1 MLFLLLGDVLM
12 TDEPDYR
19 IPQGGGV
26 PWRDMGVEE
35 THRPPERDIEITG
48 IETMAIAGN
57 FTWGIVKVE
66 TNTDHYGLG
75 ETFRAEAALDMADRM
90 DVDLV
95 GENPLDTDRIVELLN
110 QRYTGCGRIGQ
121 SAFTAI
127 ETACYDIKGK
137 VFDVP
142 VYELLGGKYRDRIKI
157 YCDTHGGESLGEAES
172 ADPTEVYTPES
183 YARAAREVVDEG
195 FEALK
200 FDLDVPTHAEYDEA
214 NRRMD
219 NAALEHKVSLVE
231 AVRDEIGYDIDLGM
245 DLHWNF
251 TTETAIRL
259 GKKLERFD
267 LAWLEDP
274 VPPERLESQKR
285 VTQALDLP
293 VLTGENLVTPAQFN
307 TYAREGALD
316 IAAPDVNKC
325 GGLGEMKKIAT
336 VCDMYGIPIASHNIS
351 SPLGTVAGAHLS
363 AAVPNFLCMEWHAR
377 DVPWWNDLVVRTG
390 ETGKI
395 LEEGYV
401 EVPEG
406 PGLGVEINRKLA
418 EEYLT
423 DGSELIV

>member
-1 MLFLLLGDVLM
+1 M

-26 PWRDMGVEE
+26 PWRDMGVDE
-35 THRPPERDIEITG
+35 THRPPDRDIEITDVK
-48 IETMAIAGN
+48 TMAIAGN

-66 TNTDHYGLG
+66 TNTEHYGLG
-75 ETFRAEAALDMADRM
+75 ETFRAEAALDMAGRM
-90 DVDLV
+90 DVDLA
-95 GENPLDTDRIVELLN
+95 GENPLDTDRIVELLR

-121 SAFTAI
+121 AAFTAI

-137 VFDVP
+137 LLDVP
-142 VYELLGGKYRDRIKI
+142 VYELLGGKYRDEIKI
-157 YCDTHGGESLGEAES
+157 YCDTHGGESLGEAG
-172 ADPTEVYTPES
+172 AHDPKEVYTPES

-195 FEALK
+195 FDALK

-219 NAALEHKVSLVE
+219 NEAIEHKVSLVE

-259 GKKLERFD
+259 GKKLEPYD

-274 VPPERLESQKR
+274 VPPEKLDAQRR
-285 VTQALDLP
+285 VTEALDLP

-307 TYAREGALD
+307 TYASEGALD

-336 VCDMYGIPIASHNIS
+336 ICDLYGIPIASHNIS

-363 AAVPNFLCMEWHAR
+363 AAVPNFLCMEWHSR
-377 DVPWWNDLVVRTG
+377 DVPWWNDFAKRTHG
-390 ETGKI
+390 DGPI
-395 LEEGYV
+395 LEDGYID
-401 EVPEG
+401 VPEG
-406 PGLGVEINRKLA
+406 PGLGVEIDRDLA
-418 EEYLT
+418 ERYLT
-423 DGSELIV
+423 DGSDLII

>member
-1 MLFLLLGDVLM
+1 MTGD
-12 TDEPDYR
+12 DQPDYR

-26 PWRDMGVEE
+26 PWRDMGMDED
-35 THRPPERDIEITG
+35 HRPPERDVEITG

-66 TNTDHYGLG
+66 TDAGVYGLG

-90 DVDLV
+90 DVDLE
-95 GENPLDTDRIVELLN
+95 GENPLDTSRIRELLE
-110 QRYTGCGRIGQ
+110 QRYTGTGRIGQ
-121 SAFTAI
+121 AAFTAI

-137 VFDVP
+137 LFDVP
-142 VYELLGGKYRDRIKI
+142 VYELLGGKYRDEIKI
-157 YCDTHGGESLGEAES
+157 YCDTHGGESLGEARDH
-172 ADPTEVYTPES
+172 DPKDVYTPEG

-219 NAALEHKVSLVE
+219 NEALEHKVSLVE
-231 AVRDEIGYDIDLGM
+231 AVRDEIGYDVDLGM

-274 VPPERLESQKR
+274 VPPEKTESQKR
-285 VTQALDLP
+285 VTEALDMP
-293 VLTGENLVTPAQFN
+293 VLTGENLVTVSQFN
-307 TYAREGALD
+307 DAAREGMMD

-325 GGLGEMKKIAT
+325 GGLGEYVDIAT
-336 VCDMYGIPIASHNIS
+336 VCDLYGVPIASHNIS
-351 SPLGTVAGAHLS
+351 SPLGTVAGAHVS
-363 AAVPNFLCMEWHAR
+363 AAIPNFLCMEWHSR
-377 DVPWWNDLVVRTG
+377 DVPWWNEMVDRVDG
-390 ETGKI
+390 SGPI
-395 LEEGYV
+395 LEDGYIDL
-401 EVPEG
+401 PEG
-406 PGLGVEINRKLA
+406 PGLGVELDRDLC
-418 EEYLT
+418 EEYLV
-423 DGSELIV
+423 DGYDLIV

>member
-1 MLFLLLGDVLM
+1 M
-12 TDEPDYR
+12 TESDQPEYR

-26 PWRDMGVEE
+26 PWRDMGTEE
-35 THRPPERDIEITG
+35 THRPPERDVQITG
-48 IETMAIAGN
+48 VETMAIAGN
-57 FTWGIVKVE
+57 FTWGIVKIE
-66 TNTDHYGLG
+66 TDADVYGLG

-95 GENPLDTDRIVELLN
+95 GQNPLDTDRIRELLE

-121 SAFTAI
+121 AAFTAI

-137 VFDVP
+137 LFDVP
-142 VYELLGGKYRDRIKI
+142 VYELLGGKYRDEIKI
-157 YCDTHGGESLGEAES
+157 YCDTHGGESLGEAS
-172 ADPTEVYTPES
+172 AHDPKNVYTPES

-200 FDLDVPTHAEYDEA
+200 FDLDVPTHSEYDEA

-219 NAALEHKVSLVE
+219 NEALEHKVSLVE

-274 VPPERLESQKR
+274 VPPEKTEAQRR
-285 VTQALDLP
+285 VRQALDLP
-293 VLTGENLVTPAQFN
+293 VLTGENLVKVNQFN
-307 TYAREGALD
+307 TAAREGMMD

-325 GGLGEMKKIAT
+325 GGLGEYLDIAT
-336 VCDMYGIPIASHNIS
+336 VCDLYGVPIASHNIS
-351 SPLGTVAGAHLS
+351 SPLGTVAGAHVS
-363 AAVPNFLCMEWHAR
+363 AAIPNFLCMEWHSR
-377 DVPWWNDLVVRTG
+377 DVPWWNELCERVEG
-390 ETGKI
+390 PGPI
-395 LEEGYV
+395 LDDGYID
-401 EVPEG
+401 VPEG
-406 PGLGVEINRKLA
+406 PGLGVELNRDLC
-418 EEYLT
+418 EEYLVNGY
-423 DGSELIV
+423 DLVI

>member
-1 MLFLLLGDVLM
+1 M
-12 TDEPDYR
+12 TDDEPDYR

-26 PWRDMGVEE
+26 PWRDVGQV
-35 THRPPERDIEITG
+35 TSRPADREITITG
-48 IETMAIAGN
+48 IETMAVAGN

-66 TNTDHYGLG
+66 TDRDVYGLG

-90 DVDLV
+90 DVDLT
-95 GENPLDTDRIVELLN
+95 GENPLDTHRVRELLE

-121 SAFTAI
+121 AAFTAI

-137 VFDVP
+137 LLDVP
-142 VYELLGGKYRDRIKI
+142 VYELLGGKYRDEIKI
-157 YCDTHGGESLGEAES
+157 YCDTHGGESLGEAEVDS
-172 ADPTEVYTPES
+172 PTDEYTPES

-200 FDLDVPTHAEYDEA
+200 FDLDVPTHAEYDEF

-231 AVRDEIGYDIDLGM
+231 AVRDEIGYDIDLGV

-267 LAWLEDP
+267 LAWIEDP
-274 VPPERLESQKR
+274 VPPEKFDSQQR
-285 VTQALDLP
+285 VTEALDSP
-293 VLTGENLVTPAQFN
+293 VLTGENLVTTDQFN
-307 TYAREGALD
+307 KAARRGMMD

-325 GGLGEMKKIAT
+325 GGLGEYVDIAT
-336 VCDMYGIPIASHNIS
+336 VCDLYGIPIASHNIS
-351 SPLGTVAGAHLS
+351 SPLGTVAGAHVS
-363 AAVPNFLCMEWHAR
+363 AAIPNFLCMEWHSR
-377 DVPWWNDLVVRTG
+377 DVPWWNDMALRTESDDPILVD
-390 ETGKI
+390 
-395 LEEGYV
+395 GYIR
-401 EVPEG
+401 VPEG
-406 PGLGVEINRKLA
+406 PGLGVELNRDLV
-418 EEYLT
+418 EQYLT